1 MNELGTDNTCGHSQD
16 GITHKH
22 DDGTEETAHGGDG
35 GDVSITNGG
44 HGYNSPIDTGGDVR
58 KGRPLDVSLYHVHE
72 GSHRDDHDNHEEE
85 KDHNLAT
92 TKYKG
97 AQEEV
102 AFLKEAEQL
111 EYTEHP
117 DKTEGT
123 HYHQVTYRTYNPPY
137 IQGQGAEQVYYA
149 KETEGILARLRGTI
163 EAQEVLQGK
172 EKGED
177 ILQYR
182 EDLLGK
188 RSYPISALYHHY
200 QNT

>member
-16 GITHKH
+16 GIAHKH
-22 DDGTEETAHGGDG
+22 DDGTEETPHGGDG
-35 GDVSITNGG
+35 GNVSITDGS
-44 HGYNSPIDTGGDVR
+44 HGNDSPIDTGGDVR

-72 GSHRDDHDNHEEE
+72 GSHGDDHDDHKEE
-85 KDHNLAT
+85 KDHDLAAAEHEGT
-92 TKYKG
+92 
-97 AQEEV
+97 QEEV
-102 AFLKEAEQL
+102 AFLEEAEQL
-111 EYTEHP
+111 EHTEHP

-123 HYHQVTYRTYNPPY
+123 HYHQVAYRTYNPPY

-163 EAQEVLQGK
+163 EAQEIFEGK
-172 EKGED
+172 EEGEN

-182 EDLLGK
+182 EYLLGK
-188 RSYPISALYHHY
+188 RRYPISALYHHY